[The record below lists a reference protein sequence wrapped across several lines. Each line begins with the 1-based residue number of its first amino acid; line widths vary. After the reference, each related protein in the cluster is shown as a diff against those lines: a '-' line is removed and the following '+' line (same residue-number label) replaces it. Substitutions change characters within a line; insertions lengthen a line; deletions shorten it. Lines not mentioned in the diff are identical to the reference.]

1 MFDAVLAENYM
12 IVVQSLFFR
21 NFFFRLRSGNT
32 DALSKSSVKF
42 AFWSASG

>member
-1 MFDAVLAENYM
+1 MFDAVLVRRNTENYM

-21 NFFFRLRSGNT
+21 KYFFRLRSGNT

-42 AFWSASG
+42 AF